1 MIGFILQMCL
11 QGQNFVGGLGS
22 FGIGA
27 MGDINF
33 GADTF
38 DPRDRF
44 DITTNLIGP
53 SICGSLNGI
62 DGAIV
67 GPSVD
72 LISDGFT
79 TQGPLVQGIGIGPL
93 PGQMVFT
100 WTFTGDLIQ
109 ADITNVHP
117 SFGTDGAPV
126 VPEPS
131 TILLLGSGLLST
143 E

>member
-1 MIGFILQMCL
+1 
-11 QGQNFVGGLGS
+11 
-22 FGIGA
+22 

-38 DPRDRF
+38 GPGDRF
-44 DITTNLIGP
+44 DITTNLFGP
-53 SICGSLNGI
+53 SISGSLNGI

-72 LISDGFT
+72 LTSDGFT
-79 TQGPLVQGIGIGPL
+79 THGPLVQGIGPL

-109 ADITNVHP
+109 PDITNVHP

>member
-1 MIGFILQMCL
+1 MGLQR
-11 QGQNFVGGLGS
+11 QNFGGGGLGS

-38 DPRDRF
+38 GPGDRF
-44 DITTNLIGP
+44 DITTNLFGP
-53 SICGSLNGI
+53 SISGSLNGI

-72 LISDGFT
+72 LTSDGFT
-79 TQGPLVQGIGIGPL
+79 SQGPLVQNQMIFTFKITDGIL
-93 PGQMVFT
+93 TQ
-100 WTFTGDLIQ
+100 DE
-109 ADITNVHP
+109 ITNVRP
-117 SFGTDGAPV
+117 LFGTDGAQV

-131 TILLLGSGLLST
+131 TLLLFGSGLAGLGLLGRKKFKR
-143 E
+143 